1 MGCWG
6 GTWVRLITRVL
17 GGMAADG
24 GDGRGGEREVS
35 FFLGGMICRRA
46 LLVDRLVSSRTLAM

>member
-1 MGCWG
+1 M
-6 GTWVRLITRVL
+6 RLITRVL